1 MSEKCDICGGTGRVY
16 TDLGFGVTV
25 EPCPKCN
32 KAYRRHMDELTRA
45 NKGQKAQK
53 EVRPWIGE

>member
-1 MSEKCDICGGTGRVY
+1 MSEKCDVCGGTGRVY

-32 KAYRRHMDELTRA
+32 KAYRRHMDELTKEPEEPR
-45 NKGQKAQK
+45 KKAAQ
-53 EVRPWIGE
+53 